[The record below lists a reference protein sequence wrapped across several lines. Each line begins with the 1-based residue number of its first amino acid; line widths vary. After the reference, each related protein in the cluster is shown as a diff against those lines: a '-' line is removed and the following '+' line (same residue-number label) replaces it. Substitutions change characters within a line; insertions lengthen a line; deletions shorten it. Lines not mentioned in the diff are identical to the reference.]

1 MGTRKDILPAFKD
14 DAAQALVRPEHFLSA
29 EVPDIAWISPK
40 EMDADIVAGL
50 AECINRA
57 QAVRRMVVRGNVL
70 ARERKMDEAIEAWSK
85 ANVSNPHDTMLQGR
99 LFQLVVNARAL
110 SNFGRIADAAQ
121 CYDILFAVCPSDLGV
136 AEEYFNALT
145 ALRRTEDAAKVRAHI
160 DSRRLKLRMAEVAE
174 REKKAGHEKKEGAK

>member
-1 MGTRKDILPAFKD
+1 MPSDPSVLTGGRPRPPSSD
-14 DAAQALVRPEHFLSA
+14 ALV
-29 EVPDIAWISPK
+29 
-40 EMDADIVAGL
+40 
-50 AECINRA
+50 
-57 QAVRRMVVRGNVL
+57 
-70 ARERKMDEAIEAWSK
+70 KMRSG
-85 ANVSNPHDTMLQGR
+85 QRR